1 MLSLDDLAG
10 DWLAP
15 EREEDFSLPAITN
28 FHGVAQAAWSVSGVQ
43 NWICPPT
50 GMATP
55 TALLYFRQGETIR
68 RFPARVEHRWKAYEI
83 ERRGSGV
90 SSALRMPAGANAV
103 VERLVFERPGV
114 FYLVFLGLPRVWRF
128 TDYWNLPPE
137 DVPMQNVHS
146 TGRGF
151 VLDDTKTFGRAEFAV
166 PGRLSVH
173 GDLQGWL
180 DGEPPCERGKVGVAE
195 LVVNAGDQV
204 TWWGVQG
211 CEERLPDLD
220 AGTGW
225 TSARDHW
232 REVWEAAFTPGN
244 AHFSGHL
251 PQHPGRLERLYAM
264 AILSLLLCRRHVP
277 RPTRRSRIATGGQC
291 IWNSGDFEPLERAW
305 VWGGPEG
312 APTTLFLWELEFQ
325 APLLARLDPA
335 VLKQLLEAMIRVDLH
350 RHWGFET
357 LSGQG
362 AGMGYGVN
370 PGAFLSCVSDYVRI
384 TGDRQWAL
392 DRVETLRS
400 CCRPGLTDYGS
411 YENIL
416 ECVST
421 YEHKI
426 AAFNALNV
434 QGMRFVA
441 DLTGD
446 RELGKQADLL
456 AREVLSIYAGGPFA
470 CLQPD
475 GTRRI
480 VRTIL
485 DFVYVGRSMTR
496 DLPREVRAGM
506 VEFFERELCTRDW
519 LRALSPQDPNA
530 LTRLLPRFQTLRA
543 DHQATGSY
551 DGWPARAASVLLR
564 FGEREKALAWLERI
578 QELTREGPF
587 GQAHFVHPDGR
598 ARKASFYNGNC
609 YLESA
614 GCGFATTLLEDG

>member
-10 DWLAP
+10 GWLAP

-28 FHGVAQAAWSVSGVQ
+28 FRGVAQAVWSVSGVQ

-50 GMATP
+50 GMGTP
-55 TALLYFRQGETIR
+55 TALLYFRDGTAIR
-68 RFPARVEHRWKAYEI
+68 RFPARAEHRWKAYEL
-83 ERRGSGV
+83 ERRAGGV
-90 SSALRMPAGANAV
+90 SSAVRMTAGKDAIL
-103 VERLVFERPGV
+103 ERLAFDRSGT

-137 DVPMQNVHS
+137 DVPMLNVRS

-151 VLDDTKTFGRAEFAV
+151 LLEDTKTFGRAEFVV

-173 GDLQGWL
+173 SDLQAWL
-180 DGEPPCERGKVGVAE
+180 DGEPPCDRGRVGVAE
-195 LVVNAGDQV
+195 LSVNAGDRV
-204 TWWGVQG
+204 AWWGVQG
-211 CEERLPDLD
+211 CEESLPEIDPEGD
-220 AGTGW
+220 W
-225 TSARDHW
+225 ESARDHW
-232 REVWEAAFTPGN
+232 NEVWTAAFTPGN
-244 AHFSGHL
+244 AHFSGSL
-251 PQHPGRLERLYAM
+251 PRFDGPLERLYAM
-264 AILSLLLCRRHVP
+264 AVLSLLLCRRRLP
-277 RPTRRSRIATGGQC
+277 RPTRRSSIATGGQC
-291 IWNSGDFEPLERAW
+291 IWNGGESSPLEIAW

-325 APLLARLDPA
+325 APLLARLDPS
-335 VLKQLLEAMIRVDLH
+335 VLRGLLEAMIRVDLG

-357 LSGQG
+357 VTGRG

-370 PGAFLSCVSDYVRI
+370 PGAFLSCVADYVRI
-384 TGDRQWAL
+384 TGDRGWAL
-392 DRVETLRS
+392 ERIDYLRG

-441 DLTGD
+441 GLTGD
-446 RELGKQADLL
+446 AALERQADLL
-456 AREVLSIYAGGPFA
+456 AKEVLSLYAGGPFA

-475 GTRRI
+475 GSRRI
-480 VRTIL
+480 ARTVL
-485 DFVYVGRSMTR
+485 DFVYVGRAMTR
-496 DLPREVRAGM
+496 DLPHEMRRGM
-506 VEFFERELCTRDW
+506 TEFFERELRTSDW
-519 LRALSPQDPNA
+519 LRALSLRDPNA
-530 LTRLLPRFQTLRA
+530 LTPSLPSFQTFRA

-564 FGEREKALAWLERI
+564 FGEKAKALDWLARI
-578 QELTREGPF
+578 QELTHEGPF
-587 GQAHFVHPDGR
+587 GQAHLVHPDGK
-598 ARKASFYNGNC
+598 ARKASFHNGNC

-614 GCGFATTLLEDG
+614 GCGFATTLLEDL